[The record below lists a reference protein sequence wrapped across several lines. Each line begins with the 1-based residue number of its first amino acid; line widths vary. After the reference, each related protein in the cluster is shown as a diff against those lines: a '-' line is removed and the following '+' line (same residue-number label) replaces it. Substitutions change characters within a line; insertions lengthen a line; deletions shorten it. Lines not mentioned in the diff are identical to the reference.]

1 MARDAVLQAILNE
14 PLFQTYFT
22 VDPPEGFDTDN
33 VLPNYDGDQ
42 RPSDKMF
49 MVLRWETDDD
59 ELRGDD
65 GTTVKT
71 ARHLA
76 IWVHMYKEFSTDF
89 VRIDNVLKALDNVL
103 TNIIDRPG
111 GDGRTVAM
119 IEPEGKSR
127 DLRDVTYETFC
138 RSASYKVLSR
148 DT

>member
-1 MARDAVLQAILNE
+1 MARDVVLQSILNE
-14 PLFQTYFT
+14 TIFT
-22 VDPPEGFDTDN
+22 DAGFDETN
-33 VLPNYDGDQ
+33 VLPAYDGDQ

-49 MVLRWETDDD
+49 MVLRWETEDDG
-59 ELRGDD
+59 LRGDD
-65 GTTVKT
+65 GTVVKG

-103 TNIIDRPG
+103 TNIIDKAG
-111 GDGRTVAM
+111 ADGRTVVM

-148 DT
+148 VT